1 MILRRAALTV
11 LLSLALP
18 FATQAQTVDAGGAK
32 FETSAE
38 VAGQK
43 LVLNGAGV
51 RYRAVFKVYAA
62 GLYIKAKADT
72 PDAIIKMDGAKR
84 VQIKMLRD
92 VDGKDLGKAFTEAMQ
107 KNMTP
112 EDRSKTINGIFKF
125 GQIFADIKRAPSGS
139 RAPPWSKCRANG
151 SSGSANG
158 SASRFTS
165 NGAVKSRGA
174 QGWSRPSSAPC
185 GSGLGMAPC
194 RCSAVRLSAD
204 GEPPSPCGGS
214 SCR

>member
-1 MILRRAALTV
+1 MGRAEPCTPWQASLHQPETFAMILRRAALTV

-43 LVLNGAGV
+43 LILAGAGV

-84 VQIKMLRD
+84 VQIRMLRD
-92 VDGKDLGKAFTEAMQ
+92 VSGKDLGKAFTEAMQ
-107 KNMTP
+107 KNMVA
-112 EDRSKTINGIFKF
+112 EDRAKTINGIFRF
-125 GQIFADIKRAPSGS
+125 GQIFADLKNAPSGS
-139 RAPPWSKCRANG
+139 LIRVDYVPGTG
-151 SSGSANG
+151 SQVFFDGQ
-158 SASRFTS
+158 
-165 NGAVKSRGA
+165 A
-174 QGWSRPSSAPC
+174 QGEVIKEPEFYNALLRIWVGEHPADEDLKNAW
-185 GSGLGMAPC
+185 LGKKK
-194 RCSAVRLSAD
+194 
-204 GEPPSPCGGS
+204 
-214 SCR
+214 

>member
-18 FATQAQTVDAGGAK
+18 FASQAQTVDAGGAK
-32 FETSAE
+32 FESTAD

-43 LVLNGAGV
+43 LVLAGAGV

-92 VDGKDLGKAFTEAMQ
+92 VSGKDLGKAFTEAMQ
-107 KNMTP
+107 KNMIP
-112 EDRSKTINGIFKF
+112 EDRAKTINGIFKF
-125 GQIFADIKRAPSGS
+125 GQIFADIKNAPSGS
-139 RAPPWSKCRANG
+139 LVQVDWVPNA
-151 SSGSANG
+151 
-158 SASRFTS
+158 
-165 NGAVKSRGA
+165 GAQVIFDGKPAGEPIKEPEFYNALLRIWVGEHPAEEAIKDAWLGKAKSR
-174 QGWSRPSSAPC
+174 
-185 GSGLGMAPC
+185 
-194 RCSAVRLSAD
+194 
-204 GEPPSPCGGS
+204 
-214 SCR
+214 

>member
-139 RAPPWSKCRANG
+139 NIQVDWIPGTG
-151 SSGSANG
+151 SQVFFDGKAAGEPIKEPEFYAALLRIWVGEHPADDNLKDAWLG
-158 SASRFTS
+158 K
-165 NGAVKSRGA
+165 GKSR
-174 QGWSRPSSAPC
+174 
-185 GSGLGMAPC
+185 
-194 RCSAVRLSAD
+194 
-204 GEPPSPCGGS
+204 
-214 SCR
+214 